1 MGSEKP
7 GCLIPGG
14 QPTCLRA
21 KHRFSAIKQNERGN
35 FVAWPDLGL
44 QNAGRTLHLRMFEV
58 EIHTPRSQKWQE
70 EAWPS
75 KKSQQN
81 RDLGPRKLLIK
92 KQIIFKGKLY
102 LTFMKKLFTLLF
114 KLHKLL
120 QWSYSVSGCFFGTVP
135 WLSVSKA
142 VAMHCSSWIWK
153 PSNSYSAA
161 VEKNPKNSQ
170 TFLISKDTS
179 DPGNV
184 F

>member
-1 MGSEKP
+1 MAWFRLTKCWENSAFKDVRSGDSHSQISKMAIGS
-7 GCLIPGG
+7 L
-14 QPTCLRA
+14 T
-21 KHRFSAIKQNERGN
+21 KQ
-35 FVAWPDLGL
+35 
-44 QNAGRTLHLRMFEV
+44 
-58 EIHTPRSQKWQE
+58 
-70 EAWPS
+70 
-75 KKSQQN
+75 KSQQN
-81 RDLGPRKLLIK
+81 MDLGPRELLIK
-92 KQIIFKGKLY
+92 NQIIFKGKLY
-102 LTFMKKLFTLLF
+102 FTFMKKLFTLLF

-153 PSNSYSAA
+153 PSNSYSTA

-170 TFLISKDTS
+170 TCLISKDTS